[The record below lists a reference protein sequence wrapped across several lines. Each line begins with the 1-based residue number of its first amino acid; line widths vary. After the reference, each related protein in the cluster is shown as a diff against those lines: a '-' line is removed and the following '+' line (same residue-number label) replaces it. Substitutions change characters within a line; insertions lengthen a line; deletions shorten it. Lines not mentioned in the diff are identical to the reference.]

1 MLKRVFFLSHWDLI
15 DVTLFFCGLYR
26 CGHVQGFHEWG
37 LKKGAESKE
46 LTCPICLTSGPFVA
60 LSMSM
65 EPAAYSDFGPLS
77 HCFYPCGHMVS
88 GKTAM

>member
-1 MLKRVFFLSHWDLI
+1 MLLYFFLS
-15 DVTLFFCGLYR
+15 GLYR

-77 HCFYPCGHMVS
+77 HCFFPCGHMVS